1 MPRRTRKY
9 TKARPVDPKFNNVI
23 VGRLISMIMWDG
35 KKSVAT
41 RLIYGALNELET
53 KSKKPALEALE
64 EAVKNVSPALELKAR
79 RIGGANYQVP
89 VEVKSDRAV
98 TLALRWLIGAARDK
112 SGKPFDKILAGE
124 LLDAL
129 NMTGTAIKKKEDT
142 HRMAEA
148 NKAFA
153 YLARY

>member
-9 TKARPVDPKFNNVI
+9 TKSRPVDPKFNSPL
-23 VGRLISMIMWDG
+23 VGRMISMIMWDG
-35 KKSVAT
+35 KKSIAT
-41 RLIYGALNELET
+41 RLIYGALTELEA
-53 KSKKPALEALE
+53 KSKKPAMEALE
-64 EAVKNVSPALELKAR
+64 EAIKNISPALELKAR

-98 TLALRWLIGAARDK
+98 TLALRWLIASARSK
-112 SGKPFDKILAGE
+112 TGKTFDKIMAGE

>member
-1 MPRRTRKY
+1 MPRRKRVYNKNRTTDSKY
-9 TKARPVDPKFNNVI
+9 NSI
-23 VGRLISMIMWDG
+23 LVGRMIQMIMWKG
-35 KKSVAT
+35 KKTLAAK
-41 RLIYGALNELET
+41 LINNAIDELAD
-53 KSKKPALEALE
+53 KSKKEPMEALE
-64 EAVKNVSPALELKAR
+64 LAIKNVSPMVELKAR

-98 TLALRWLIGAARDK
+98 TLALRWLIASARDK
-112 SGKPFDKILAGE
+112 KGKSFDKLLAGE
-124 LLDAL
+124 LLDAI
-129 NMTGTAIKKKEDT
+129 NMTGAAIKKKEET

>member
-1 MPRRTRKY
+1 MPRRKRVY
-9 TKARPVDPKFNNVI
+9 D
-23 VGRLISMIMWDG
+23 
-35 KKSVAT
+35 
-41 RLIYGALNELET
+41 
-53 KSKKPALEALE
+53 KSKKPDLKYNSVLVGRMIHMIMWKGKKSLATKLVYGAIDELAEKSKKEPMEALE
-64 EAVKNVSPALELKAR
+64 LAIKNVAPQVELKAR
-79 RIGGANYQVP
+79 RVGGANYQVP
-89 VEVKSDRAV
+89 IEVKSDRAV
-98 TLALRWLIGAARDK
+98 TLALKWLIDAARDK
-112 SGKPFDKILAGE
+112 SGKSFDKLLAGE

>member
-1 MPRRTRKY
+1 M
-9 TKARPVDPKFNNVI
+9 V
-23 VGRLISMIMWDG
+23 
-35 KKSVAT
+35 
-41 RLIYGALNELET
+41 
-53 KSKKPALEALE
+53 
-64 EAVKNVSPALELKAR
+64 ELKAR

-98 TLALRWLIGAARDK
+98 TLALRWLIASARDK
-112 SGKPFDKILAGE
+112 KGKSFDKLLAGE
-124 LLDAL
+124 LLDAI
-129 NMTGTAIKKKEDT
+129 NMTGAAIKKKEET